1 MVRAEQS
8 LGSVQL
14 HVWNRWGAMAAIALL
29 AFAVAAA
36 VATFEARRL
45 TRPVEAV
52 RDAARRLGDGD
63 FSVTIPDSGVRDL
76 DDVADALT
84 ATARRLGDLIER
96 ERAFSANASHQL
108 RTPLTGLR
116 LTIETELA
124 APRDDP
130 NAVLM
135 EALDELDRLEATVN
149 QLLALARDTAGP
161 RQPRGRADAAPRA
174 RASLA
179 SASRG
184 LGRPLRMVFGDDL
197 PAPKVSEIAI
207 SQVLDVLIDNAA
219 RHGAGAVTVE
229 ATGVRSGLALT
240 VVDEGPGIDGARA
253 RLRSPR
259 QRREGPRDRACA
271 REEPR

>member
-1 MVRAEQS
+1 MPLADWATETSRS
-8 LGSVQL
+8 RSPTP
-14 HVWNRWGAMAAIALL
+14 
-29 AFAVAAA
+29 AFA
-36 VATFEARRL
+36 T
-45 TRPVEAV
+45 
-52 RDAARRLGDGD
+52 
-63 FSVTIPDSGVRDL
+63 L
-76 DDVADALT
+76 DHVADALT

-96 ERAFSANASHQL
+96 ERAVSANASHQL

-130 NAVLM
+130 KAVLI

-161 RQPRGRADAAPRA
+161 RSPVDVPMLLHELERRWHPPLA
-174 RASLA
+174 R
-179 SASRG
+179 

-197 PAPKVSEIAI
+197 PAPEVSEIAI

-229 ATGVRSGLALT
+229 ATGEVRPCADRGGRGTGHRRARRVFDRRGSDAKGHGIGLALARSLAEA
-240 VVDEGPGIDGARA
+240 EGGRLSSSALAPSPFFVLVLPVPARRLDTNA
-253 RLRSPR
+253 RPPAPNPCRPPDPPATLL
-259 QRREGPRDRACA
+259 A
-271 REEPR
+271 